1 MMSRRLSLIVVVFV
15 QLLCTMNSI
24 AQTRAI
30 DSLSSVIEKSSGVTK
45 YEAQISFVRKI
56 VAFDYLK
63 GLEVSNLAHQYAL
76 EIGDSARIVQSGRI
90 MGQFNNYLQNSI
102 NAITILE
109 MVRPIAERHNY
120 TEDLIKIYDNLGIAY
135 TAQAKYDIA
144 LKLHFKALALSE
156 QVADRVAKAATL
168 TNIGGLYVRM
178 SNNEEALKHYLLSE
192 RIKLE
197 EKDYYH
203 IERLYS
209 GIGSAYYGMR
219 EFEKADEYFQKA
231 LDACNGNCNSDMMIH
246 INLTYAFSRFEQKD
260 YDQARHFVLKVI
272 ELAEHGN
279 FTRSLVDGL
288 FTLGKIEL
296 AVNNLDQSRMA
307 LRRAAE
313 IGLREKMR
321 NVVVLC
327 YRDLA
332 AGYDREKDFTNSA
345 VYLKKYIALKDSIY
359 NSGVMENLA
368 QAKSDYEQRENL
380 AIIKARELTIEQ
392 QRKFNYAII
401 VIAVMAVAF
410 GVFLFRNNRL
420 MTEMNKKL
428 TAAQDMIFEQNKK
441 LELRN
446 RELDSMVEKKTEEL
460 KLVNLS
466 LRQMNNELDRFINKT
481 AEDIRAPLAS
491 LKGICNVAL
500 KDIQDQA
507 PLVYLNKINSTTEL
521 LNSILKRLLA
531 INKINQS
538 RVSVSEID
546 LKALVDNILA
556 GQQKKGLPANLIIRK
571 HIEANVIINSDR
583 ELLSVVLENSID
595 NAVKFC
601 KNSPRA
607 EHFVEIRVAPTRNGR
622 ISFSIIDNG
631 ISSDNFDPEEVDE
644 IFMQSVDDLTAT
656 AERKDLYFVKTAAEK
671 IGGRVQMN
679 KTQEG
684 FNELCVII

>member
-1 MMSRRLSLIVVVFV
+1 MAVRLCLLVIAFV
-15 QLLCTMNSI
+15 QFFCTTNSFS
-24 AQTRAI
+24 QTKAI
-30 DSLSSVIEKSSGVTK
+30 DSLAAVIEQSSGVTK
-45 YEAQISFVRKI
+45 YEAQISYARQI
-56 VAFDYLK
+56 VAFDYRK
-63 GLEVSNLAHQYAL
+63 GLEVSTDAHQYAL
-76 EIGDSARIVQSGRI
+76 EIGDTSRIVQSGRI
-90 MGQFNNYLQNSI
+90 MGQFNLYLQNSLE
-102 NAITILE
+102 AIAVLE
-109 MVRPIAERHNY
+109 KVRPVAERHNY
-120 TEDLIKIYDNLGIAY
+120 IEDLIKIYDNIGIAY
-135 TAQAKYDIA
+135 STQAKYDIA
-144 LKLHFKALALSE
+144 LKLHLKALALSDQASE
-156 QVADRVAKAATL
+156 RVAKAVVL
-168 TNIGGLYVRM
+168 SNIGALYTRLG
-178 SNNEEALKHYLLSE
+178 NNEEALKHYLLSE
-192 RIKLE
+192 KIRLE
-197 EKDYYH
+197 EKDYDR
-203 IERLYS
+203 IERLYA
-209 GIGSAYYGMR
+209 GIGGVYYGMR
-219 EFEKADEYFQKA
+219 EFEKADEFFQKA
-231 LDACNGNCNSDMMIH
+231 LDACNGNCSSDMMIH
-246 INLTYAFSRFEQKD
+246 IRLAYANSRFEQKD
-260 YDQARHFVLKVI
+260 YNQAKEFVLKAI
-272 ELAEHGN
+272 ELSERGN
-279 FTRSLVDGL
+279 YARSLVDGL

-296 AVNNLDQSRMA
+296 ALNNLKESRTA
-307 LRRAAE
+307 LSRAAE
-313 IGLREKMR
+313 LGLREKMR

-332 AGYDREKDFTNSA
+332 AGYDRENDYSSSA

-359 NSGVMENLA
+359 NSEVMDNLA
-368 QAKSDYEQRENL
+368 QAKSDFEQRENL

-392 QRKFNYAII
+392 QRRFNYAVV

-410 GVFLFRNNRL
+410 GIFLFRNNRL
-420 MTEMNKKL
+420 ITEMNKKL

-446 RELDSMVEKKTEEL
+446 RELDAMVEKKTEEL

-466 LRQMNNELDRFINKT
+466 LRQMNTELDTFINKT

-500 KDIQDQA
+500 KDISDQA

-521 LNSILKRLLA
+521 LNSILKRLLT

-538 RVSVSEID
+538 RISVSEID

-556 GQQKKGLPANLIIRK
+556 GQQKKGLPPNLMIRK
-571 HIEANVIINSDR
+571 NIEANVMINSDR

-607 EHFVEIRVAPTRNGR
+607 EHFIEIRVTPTRNGR

-644 IFMQSVDDLTAT
+644 IFMQSVDELTAT
-656 AERKDLYFVKTAAEK
+656 TERKDLYFVKTAAHK

-684 FNELCVII
+684 YNELSVVI